1 MDLGYWDTCAMVQLM
16 GKRKAAAT
24 PRFGVY
30 LNQDESRWL
39 NETRGK
45 FLLKNGLDISATAI
59 VRAGIAQLREM
70 DEAKLLKLLER
81 HSGRRRGA
89 T

>member
-1 MDLGYWDTCAMVQLM
+1 MVLLM
-16 GKRKAAAT
+16 GKRKNSAT

-30 LNQDESRWL
+30 LNEDETRWL

-45 FLLKNGLDISATAI
+45 FLLRHGVDITATGI
-59 VRAGIAQLREM
+59 VRAGIGQLREM

-81 HSGRRRGA
+81 HSGRRRG
-89 T
+89 TP